1 MSNTKRKW
9 HCPCCSQDS
18 SRHWNLK
25 IHIKRWHN
33 GIGEPINKEYN
44 EFKENRSYQFFSHNQ
59 PYGVKNLSFGSRQG
73 KEKEPDMID
82 EYHQIVIEYKEKL
95 RKIQEI
101 KSFFNELN
109 YFSSSSQQPNTNT
122 NLGQTPMIRPKIP
135 PVTTA
140 PLQQT
145 QPAQSSQEQEQKEE
159 NINRRAIFSSRLFF
173 DSTFQVEEFQKRIR
187 EEKIEDFIV
196 TPLKLWPIPII
207 TTITSND
214 NNNNNNI
221 KKSVQ
226 ANPAIENTKEEVE
239 QDRSDIE
246 EHSSSKP
253 NLLMDNEDEEAI
265 IRNMEYDDSSNIEY
279 DASSSDVSLVVKR
292 DQYGDIYEWYRV

>member
-1 MSNTKRKW
+1 
-9 HCPCCSQDS
+9 
-18 SRHWNLK
+18 
-25 IHIKRWHN
+25 
-33 GIGEPINKEYN
+33 
-44 EFKENRSYQFFSHNQ
+44 
-59 PYGVKNLSFGSRQG
+59 
-73 KEKEPDMID
+73 MID
-82 EYHQIVIEYKEKL
+82 EYHQIVIEYKEKI
-95 RKIQEI
+95 REIQEI
-101 KSFFNELN
+101 KSFFNELY

-140 PLQQT
+140 PLEQT